1 MKLNLGWTY
10 IDKVTGFRGV
20 AVGRVEYLT
29 GCNQVL
35 LVPRVD
41 KDGKEVESKWL
52 DEQRLDV
59 DESAA
64 PIQLNNEQTPGFDAP
79 APKY

>member
-1 MKLNLGWTY
+1 MNVQLGASY
-10 IDKVTGFRGV
+10 QDRVTGFKGI

-35 LVPRVD
+35 LVPKVGA
-41 KDGKEVESKWL
+41 DGAHRDSHWF
-52 DEQRLDV
+52 DEQRVERDGTELVTLD
-59 DESAA
+59 
-64 PIQLNNEQTPGFDAP
+64 NGTTPGADKP